1 MREDGGAKLRM
12 AGQVALGA
20 GLTFAG
26 VGHLTFG
33 REEFRAQVPPW
44 VPLDTEFVVLAS
56 GVAEIALGGALLGT
70 WRQPRRAKLG
80 AVAAVFFVAVF
91 PGNVAQFTEGR
102 DAFGLDTDTKR
113 LVRLLFQ
120 PLLVVLAVGAT
131 DARRVLTGTRR
142 PLPSTARRGRRRLR
156 GG

>member
-1 MREDGGAKLRM
+1 M

-20 GLTFAG
+20 GLAFAG

-33 REEFRAQVPPW
+33 RQEFQAQVPPW
-44 VPLDTEFVVLAS
+44 VPLDTDFVVLAS
-56 GVAEIALGGALLGT
+56 GVAEIALGVALLGT
-70 WRQPRRAKLG
+70 WSQPRRAKLG
-80 AVAAVFFVAVF
+80 AVAAGFFAAVF

-120 PLLVVLAVGAT
+120 PLLVALAVGAT
-131 DARRVLTGTRR
+131 DARRVLTGSEGRA
-142 PLPSTARRGRRRLR
+142 LPSAARRVRRRLR